1 VSKVLSFI
9 MKEKLKN
16 QKLLVLG
23 VVFTILFNFPIL
35 SIVNH
40 DTKIN
45 GIPTLYFY
53 FFSIWV
59 LFIIIIYWSVRNKE
73 QEINKDE

>member
-1 VSKVLSFI
+1 
-9 MKEKLKN
+9 M
-16 QKLLVLG
+16 
-23 VVFTILFNFPIL
+23 ILFNFPIL

-40 DTKIN
+40 DTKIK

-53 FFSIWV
+53 VFTIWI
-59 LFIIIIYWSVRNKE
+59 LFIGIIYWSLRNEE

>member
-1 VSKVLSFI
+1 

-23 VVFTILFNFPIL
+23 IVFMILFNFPIL

-40 DTKIN
+40 DTKIK

-53 FFSIWV
+53 VFVIWI
-59 LFIIIIYWSVRNKE
+59 LFIGIIYWSVRNEE